1 MKKYTYLM
9 FTIAATLFTLVATSV
24 SVGACI
30 WGHHQ
35 PEEPS
40 ILG

>member
-1 MKKYTYLM
+1 LTRLM
-9 FTIAATLFTLVATSV
+9 FTVGAALFTLVATSI
-24 SVGACI
+24 SAGACF
-30 WGHHQ
+30 WAHHQ

>member
-1 MKKYTYLM
+1 MKKLTRLM
-9 FTIAATLFTLVATSV
+9 FTVGAALFTLVATSV

-30 WGHHQ
+30 FGHHQ

>member
-1 MKKYTYLM
+1 MKKLAYLM
-9 FTIAATLFTLVATSV
+9 FTVGATVFTLVATSI
-24 SVGACI
+24 SVGACF